1 MSYYG
6 GFPEYI
12 PVAEKRKRAE
22 KTIEKLKKK
31 NPNIS
36 PVIIEGRNIAKTWW
50 GKSWNDNLES
60 YSDYSNRIGR
70 GRSYVRNGAVLDL
83 KINIGNISALVQG
96 SAKKPYEVEINI
108 KSISKEIWD
117 RIAKECAGKI
127 DSLEEIMEG
136 KFPKAMSELFTAKG
150 KGLFP
155 TPKEIT
161 MECSCPDWATMC
173 KHIAAVLY
181 GVGARLDDNPA
192 LFFTLRNVSID
203 DLIKETVNKKSQQL
217 LEKSGVKSHRIL
229 DDTDILDMFGIQM
242 ETNEKKVEIESK
254 TKDKNKKISR
264 TIKKK

>member
-6 GFPEYI
+6 GFQEYV

-31 NPNIS
+31 NTDIS

-70 GRSYVRNGAVLDL
+70 GRSYVRHGAVLDL
-83 KINIGNISALVQG
+83 KINVGNISALVQG

-108 KSISKEIWD
+108 KAISQEIWST
-117 RIAKECAGKI
+117 IAKECAGKI

-136 KFPKAMSELFTAKG
+136 KFPKAMADLFTTKG

-161 MECSCPDWATMC
+161 MECSCPDWAVMC

-181 GVGARLDDNPA
+181 GVGARLDDDPT
-192 LFFTLRNVSID
+192 LFFTLRNVNIN
-203 DLIKETVNKKSQQL
+203 DLIKETVSKKSQQL
-217 LEKSGVKSHRIL
+217 LKKSEVKSRRIL
-229 DDTDILDMFGIQM
+229 DDTDIFGMFGIQM
-242 ETNEKKVEIESK
+242 ETEGKEAGIES
-254 TKDKNKKISR
+254 TNKNKKTAR
-264 TIKKK
+264 NIKKK